1 MLFIL
6 VMEVLDAI
14 IHKAD
19 ALSVLRRLEPRAIM
33 FWMALYTDDLMLFV
47 CLEARDLKP
56 ERLAGVTL
64 NQSMPDRLV

>member
-19 ALSVLRRLEPRAIM
+19 ALLVLRRLEPWAIM

-47 CLEARDLKP
+47 CPEARDLKP